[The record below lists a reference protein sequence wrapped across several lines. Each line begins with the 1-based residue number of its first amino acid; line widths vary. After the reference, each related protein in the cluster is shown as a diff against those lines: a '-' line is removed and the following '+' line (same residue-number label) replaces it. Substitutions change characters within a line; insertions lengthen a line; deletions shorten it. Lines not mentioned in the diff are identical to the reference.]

1 MSVWKALR
9 TIAKRCNMTEKT
21 NIIRLG
27 FVGDV
32 CLADNYTPVIALDE
46 IGSTDVSDGVDAR
59 FIRLMHDMNLMWAN
73 NEFCYS
79 DRGERMLKK
88 QFAFRAKTANVR
100 YLADLGVNVAGLA
113 NNHVFDY
120 GEQAFLD
127 TLETLEGA
135 GIPSV
140 GAGRD
145 LAAAQAPVYLQ
156 AGGLTVAYV
165 AASRAEKVRM
175 TPEATDTTP
184 GILLCYDNSR
194 FIASIREASAHA
206 DYVVALPHWGTERTT
221 DLEDAQTHGA
231 RAYIDAGA
239 DAVIGTH
246 AHCLQGIEFYEGK
259 PILYNLGN
267 FWFDGFK
274 GLTALAEL
282 QLPLAAGDSGRA
294 GRDGQ
299 GGRGVDPS
307 GVRLVLYPGWQQM
320 AITSWVDNPEDR
332 ANAFRYIE
340 HISVNATIDEA
351 GIVQQAG

>member
-1 MSVWKALR
+1 MRGKANR
-9 TIAKRCNMTEKT
+9 
-21 NIIRLG
+21 IRLG

-59 FIRLMHDMNLMWAN
+59 FIRLMHDMDLMWAN

-79 DRGERMLKK
+79 DHGEKMQNK
-88 QFAFRAKTANVR
+88 QFAFRAKTTNVR
-100 YLADLGVNVAGLA
+100 YLADLGIDVVGLA

-127 TLETLEGA
+127 TLETLKGA
-135 GIPSV
+135 GIPYV

-145 LAAAQAPVYLQ
+145 LATAQAPVYLQ

-194 FIASIREASAHA
+194 FVASIREAAAHA
-206 DYVVALPHWGTERTT
+206 DYVIALPHWGIERET
-221 DLEDAQTHGA
+221 DLQDEQTHGA
-231 RAYIDAGA
+231 HAYIDAGA
-239 DAVIGTH
+239 DVVIGTH

-282 QLPLAAGDSGRA
+282 QLPAVVECT
-294 GRDGQ
+294 
-299 GGRGVDPS
+299 GRGVNPS
-307 GVRLVLYPGWQQM
+307 DVRLVLHPGWQQM
-320 AITSWVDNPEDR
+320 AITSWIDAPGDR
-332 ANAFRYIE
+332 AGAFRYIE
-340 HISVNATIDEA
+340 DISVNASVDEA
-351 GIVQQAG
+351 GFVSEI

>member
-1 MSVWKALR
+1 MWEKANR
-9 TIAKRCNMTEKT
+9 
-21 NIIRLG
+21 IRLG

-32 CLADNYTPVIALDE
+32 CLADNYTPVIALAE
-46 IGSTDVSDGVDAR
+46 IGSEDVTDGVGAR
-59 FIRLMHDMNLMWAN
+59 FVDLMHDMDLMWAN

-79 DRGERMLKK
+79 DRGERMPNK

-100 YLADLGVNVAGLA
+100 YLADLGVTIAGLA

-120 GEQAFLD
+120 GVQAFLD
-127 TLETLEGA
+127 TLETLERA
-135 GIPSV
+135 GIPYV
-140 GAGRD
+140 GAGRNI
-145 LAAAQAPVYLQ
+145 AAAQAPVYLQ

-165 AASRAEKVRM
+165 AASRAEKIRM

-194 FIASIREASAHA
+194 FVASIREAAAHA
-206 DYVVALPHWGTERTT
+206 DYVIALPHWGTERTT
-221 DLEDAQTHGA
+221 ELEDAQTHGA
-231 RAYIDAGA
+231 HAYIDAGA

-246 AHCLQGIEFYEGK
+246 AHCFQGIEFYEGK

-282 QLPLAAGDSGRA
+282 QLPLTAEGA
-294 GRDGQ
+294 GR

-307 GVRLVLYPGWQQM
+307 AVRLVLHPGWQQM
-320 AITSWVDNPEDR
+320 AITSWIDIPGDR
-332 ANAFRYIE
+332 ANAFRHIE
-340 HISVNATIDEA
+340 RISVNASIDETGFVSEA
-351 GIVQQAG
+351 

>member
-1 MSVWKALR
+1 
-9 TIAKRCNMTEKT
+9 MTEKMSR
-21 NIIRLG
+21 IRLG

-46 IGSTDVSDGVDAR
+46 IGSTDVTDGVDAR
-59 FIRLMHDMNLMWAN
+59 FVDLMHGMDLMWAN

-79 DRGERMLKK
+79 DRGERMPNK

-113 NNHVFDY
+113 NNHVFDF

-127 TLETLEGA
+127 TLDTLESA
-135 GIPSV
+135 HIPYV

-165 AASRAEKVRM
+165 AASRAEKIRM

-194 FIASIREASAHA
+194 FIASIREAAAHA
-206 DYVVALPHWGTERTT
+206 DYVVALPHWGTERAT

-246 AHCLQGIEFYEGK
+246 AHCLQGIEFYKGK

-274 GLTALAEL
+274 GLTVLAEL
-282 QLPLAAGDSGRA
+282 QLPAAAERA
-294 GRDGQ
+294 
-299 GGRGVDPS
+299 GRGVDPS
-307 GVRLVLYPGWQQM
+307 AVRLVLHPGWQQM
-320 AITSWVDNPEDR
+320 AITSWIDDPTDR

-340 HISVNATIDEA
+340 RISVNATIDET
-351 GIVQQAG
+351 GFVRET

>member
-1 MSVWKALR
+1 MSETADF
-9 TIAKRCNMTEKT
+9 
-21 NIIRLG
+21 IRLG

-46 IGSTDVSDGVDAR
+46 IGSTDVTDGVDAR
-59 FIRLMHDMNLMWAN
+59 FVNLMHDMDLMWAN

-79 DRGERMLKK
+79 DRGERMPDK

-135 GIPSV
+135 GIPYV
-140 GAGRD
+140 GAGRN

-165 AASRAEKVRM
+165 AASRAEKIRM

-194 FIASIREASAHA
+194 FIASIREAAAHA
-206 DYVVALPHWGTERTT
+206 DYVVALPHWGTERAT
-221 DLEDAQTHGA
+221 DLQDKQTHGA

-282 QLPLAAGDSGRA
+282 QLPLAAGGSGRA
-294 GRDGQ
+294 SRNGQDERDEQ
-299 GGRGVDPS
+299 GVRGVDPS
-307 GVRLVLYPGWQQM
+307 EVRLVLHPGWQQM
-320 AITSWVDNPEDR
+320 AITSWIDDPADR

-340 HISVNATIDEA
+340 RISVNATIDEA
-351 GIVQQAG
+351 GFVHEA

>member
-1 MSVWKALR
+1 MRGKANR
-9 TIAKRCNMTEKT
+9 
-21 NIIRLG
+21 IRLG

-59 FIRLMHDMNLMWAN
+59 FIRLMHDMDLMWAN

-79 DRGERMLKK
+79 DHGERMPNK
-88 QFAFRAKTANVR
+88 QFAFRAKTTNVR
-100 YLADLGVNVAGLA
+100 YLADLGIDVVGLA

-127 TLETLEGA
+127 TLETLKGA
-135 GIPSV
+135 GIPYV
-140 GAGRD
+140 GAGRG
-145 LAAAQAPVYLQ
+145 LATAQAPVYLQ

-194 FIASIREASAHA
+194 FVASIREAAAHA
-206 DYVVALPHWGTERTT
+206 DYVIALPHWGIERET
-221 DLEDAQTHGA
+221 DLQDEQTHGA
-231 RAYIDAGA
+231 HAYIDAGA
-239 DAVIGTH
+239 DVVIGTH

-282 QLPLAAGDSGRA
+282 QLPAVVECT
-294 GRDGQ
+294 
-299 GGRGVDPS
+299 GRGVNPS
-307 GVRLVLYPGWQQM
+307 DVRLVLHPGWQQM
-320 AITSWVDNPEDR
+320 AITSWIDAPGDR
-332 ANAFRYIE
+332 AGAFRYIE
-340 HISVNATIDEA
+340 DISVNASVDEA
-351 GIVQQAG
+351 GFVSEI